1 MLSGAQLGV
10 FHMNAGSVCK
20 RGVVTVAPT
29 DDLIAAAHLMREK
42 HVGYLIVSEMS
53 GAPEKHKRVVGVL
66 TDRDIVVAV
75 LAQEVDAHALKV
87 GDVMTRNPLLIEEA
101 QSIEAVLRHMREAGV
116 RRVPVVDRSGALTG
130 VLSIDDVLE
139 HIAEQLI
146 NIAGSI
152 RNEQR
157 LERAV
162 RQ

>member
-1 MLSGAQLGV
+1 
-10 FHMNAGSVCK
+10 MNAGSVCK
-20 RGVVTVAPT
+20 RGVITVAPS
-29 DDLIAAAHLMREK
+29 DDLIAAAHVMREK
-42 HVGYLIVSEMS
+42 HVGYLIVSETLH
-53 GAPEKHKRVVGVL
+53 AHHKRVVGVL

-87 GDVMTRNPLLIEEA
+87 GDVMTRDPLLIEEG
-101 QSIEAVLRHMREAGV
+101 QSLEAVLCHMREAGV
-116 RRVPVVDRSGALTG
+116 RRVPVVDRSGTLTG

-139 HIAEQLI
+139 LIAEQLI

-157 LERAV
+157 MERAV

>member
-1 MLSGAQLGV
+1 
-10 FHMNAGSVCK
+10 MNAGSICK

-29 DDLIAAAHLMREK
+29 DDLVAAAHVMREK
-42 HVGYLIVSEMS
+42 HVGYLIVSEKIS
-53 GAPEKHKRVVGVL
+53 LAAKSAPAANTSRVVGVL

-87 GDVMTRNPLLIEEA
+87 GDVMTRDPLLIEEG
-101 QSIEAVLRHMREAGV
+101 QSIEAVLSHMREAGV

-139 HIAEQLI
+139 RIADQLI

-157 LERAV
+157 MERAV

>member
-1 MLSGAQLGV
+1 
-10 FHMNAGSVCK
+10 MNAGSVCK
-20 RGVVTVAPT
+20 RGVVTVAPL
-29 DDLIAAAHLMREK
+29 DDLVAAAHLMREK
-42 HVGYLIVSEMS
+42 HVGYLIVSEAA
-53 GAPEKHKRVVGVL
+53 GPAHKESRVVGVL

-87 GDVMTRNPLLIEEA
+87 GDVMTRDPLLIEEG

-139 HIAEQLI
+139 SIAEQLI

-157 LERAV
+157 MERAV

>member
-1 MLSGAQLGV
+1 
-10 FHMNAGSVCK
+10 MNAGSVCK
-20 RGVVTVAPT
+20 RGVITVAPT
-29 DDLIAAAHLMREK
+29 DDLIAAAHVMREK
-42 HVGYLIVSEMS
+42 HVGYLIVSE
-53 GAPEKHKRVVGVL
+53 GAPARHRRVVGVL

-87 GDVMTRNPLLIEEA
+87 GDVMTRDPLLIEEG
-101 QSIEAVLRHMREAGV
+101 QSLEAVLCHMREAGV

-139 HIAEQLI
+139 LIAEQLI

-157 LERAV
+157 MERAV

>member
-1 MLSGAQLGV
+1 
-10 FHMNAGSVCK
+10 MNAGSVCK
-20 RGVVTVAPT
+20 RGVITVAPT

-42 HVGYLIVSEMS
+42 HVGYLIVSDGLPARS
-53 GAPEKHKRVVGVL
+53 RRVVGVL

-87 GDVMTRNPLLIEEA
+87 GDVMTRNPLLIEEG
-101 QSIEAVLRHMREAGV
+101 QSIESVLCHMREAGV

-139 HIAEQLI
+139 MLAEQLI

-157 LERAV
+157 MERVV

>member
-1 MLSGAQLGV
+1 
-10 FHMNAGSVCK
+10 MNAGSVCK
-20 RGVVTVAPT
+20 RGVITVAPT

-42 HVGYLIVSEMS
+42 HVGYLIVSE
-53 GAPEKHKRVVGVL
+53 GAPGRNRRVAGVL

-87 GDVMTRNPLLIEEA
+87 GDVMTRDPLLIEEG
-101 QSIEAVLRHMREAGV
+101 QSIEAVLCHMREAGV

-139 HIAEQLI
+139 TLAEQLI

-157 LERAV
+157 MERAV

>member
-1 MLSGAQLGV
+1 
-10 FHMNAGSVCK
+10 MNAGSICK
-20 RGVVTVAPT
+20 RGVVTVTPT
-29 DDLIAAAHLMREK
+29 DDLITAAHVMREK
-42 HVGYLIVSEMS
+42 HVGYLIVSEARQH
-53 GAPEKHKRVVGVL
+53 GRVIGVL

-75 LAQEVDAHALKV
+75 LAQEVDARAVKV
-87 GDVMTRNPLLIEEA
+87 GDVMTRDPLVIDEA

-116 RRVPVVDRSGALTG
+116 RRVPVVDQSGALTG

-139 HIAEQLI
+139 CIAEQLI

-157 LERAV
+157 MERAV

>member
-1 MLSGAQLGV
+1 
-10 FHMNAGSVCK
+10 MNAGSVCK
-20 RGVVTVAPT
+20 RGVVTVAPM
-29 DDLIAAAHLMREK
+29 DDLVAAAHLMREK
-42 HVGYLIVSEMS
+42 HVGYLIVSEAS
-53 GAPEKHKRVVGVL
+53 GPQKESRVVGVL

-75 LAQEVDAHALKV
+75 LAREVDAHALKV
-87 GDVMTRNPLLIEEA
+87 GDVMTRDPLLIEEG

-139 HIAEQLI
+139 RIAEQLI

-157 LERAV
+157 MERAV

>member
-1 MLSGAQLGV
+1 
-10 FHMNAGSVCK
+10 MNAGSVCK
-20 RGVVTVAPT
+20 REVVTVASS
-29 DDLIAAAHLMREK
+29 DDLVAAAHVMREK
-42 HVGYLIVSEMS
+42 HVGYLIVSETS
-53 GAPEKHKRVVGVL
+53 GSPARQRRVVGVL

-75 LAQEVDAHALKV
+75 LAREVDAHAFKV
-87 GDVMTRNPLLIEEA
+87 GDVMTRDPLLAEEG

-130 VLSIDDVLE
+130 VLSLDDVLE
-139 HIAEQLI
+139 CIADQLI
-146 NIAGSI
+146 DIAGSI

>member
-1 MLSGAQLGV
+1 
-10 FHMNAGSVCK
+10 MNAGSVCK
-20 RGVVTVAPT
+20 RGVVTVAPG

-42 HVGYLIVSEMS
+42 HVGYLIVCERS
-53 GAPEKHKRVVGVL
+53 RVAGVL

-75 LAQEVDAHALKV
+75 LAQEVDVRALKV
-87 GDVMTRNPLLIEEA
+87 GDVMTRDPLVIEEG

-157 LERAV
+157 MERTV

>member
-1 MLSGAQLGV
+1 
-10 FHMNAGSVCK
+10 MNAGSVCK
-20 RGVVTVAPT
+20 RGVITVAPT
-29 DDLIAAAHLMREK
+29 DDLIAAAHVMREK
-42 HVGYLIVSEMS
+42 HVGYLIVSEPLT
-53 GAPEKHKRVVGVL
+53 ARDRRVVGVL

-75 LAQEVDAHALKV
+75 LAQEVDARSLKV
-87 GDVMTRNPLLIEEA
+87 GDVMTRNPLLIEQG
-101 QSIEAVLRHMREAGV
+101 QSIEAVLRLMREAGV

-139 HIAEQLI
+139 TIAEQLI

-157 LERAV
+157 MERAV

>member
-1 MLSGAQLGV
+1 
-10 FHMNAGSVCK
+10 MNAGSVCK

-29 DDLIAAAHLMREK
+29 DDLIAAAHVMREK
-42 HVGYLIVSEMS
+42 HVGYLIVSETS
-53 GAPEKHKRVVGVL
+53 VPARRVVGVL

-87 GDVMTRNPLLIEEA
+87 GDVMTRDPLLIEEG

-139 HIAEQLI
+139 RIAEQLI
-146 NIAGSI
+146 DIAGSI

-157 LERAV
+157 MERAV

>member
-1 MLSGAQLGV
+1 
-10 FHMNAGSVCK
+10 MNAGSVCK
-20 RGVVTVAPT
+20 RGVITVAPT
-29 DDLIAAAHLMREK
+29 DDLIAAAHVMREK
-42 HVGYLIVSEMS
+42 HVGFLIVSEGPS
-53 GAPEKHKRVVGVL
+53 ARSSRVVGVL

-75 LAQEVDAHALKV
+75 LAQEVDARALKV
-87 GDVMTRNPLLIEEA
+87 GDVMTRDPLLIEEG

-139 HIAEQLI
+139 MIAEQLL

-157 LERAV
+157 MERAV

>member
-1 MLSGAQLGV
+1 
-10 FHMNAGSVCK
+10 MNAGSVCK

-29 DDLIAAAHLMREK
+29 DDLIAAAHVMRAK
-42 HVGYLIVSEMS
+42 HVGYLIVSE
-53 GAPEKHKRVVGVL
+53 APQHRKVVGVL

-75 LAQEVDAHALKV
+75 LAQEVDARSLKV
-87 GDVMTRNPLLIEEA
+87 GDVMTRDPLVIEEG

-116 RRVPVVDRSGALTG
+116 RRVPVLDRSGALSG

-139 HIAEQLI
+139 SIAEQLI

-157 LERAV
+157 MERAV

>member
-1 MLSGAQLGV
+1 
-10 FHMNAGSVCK
+10 MNAGNVCK
-20 RGVVTVAPT
+20 RGVVTVKPS
-29 DDLIAAAHLMREK
+29 DDLVAAAHTMREK
-42 HVGYLIVSEMS
+42 HVGYLVVLEH
-53 GAPEKHKRVVGVL
+53 ARVVGVL

-75 LAQEVDAHALKV
+75 LAQEVDARALKV
-87 GDVMTRNPLLIEEA
+87 GDVMTRDPLLIEEE
-101 QSIEAVLRHMREAGV
+101 QSIEAVLCHMREAGV

-139 HIAEQLI
+139 RIAEDLL

-157 LERAV
+157 MERAV

>member
-1 MLSGAQLGV
+1 
-10 FHMNAGSVCK
+10 MNAGSVCK

-29 DDLIAAAHLMREK
+29 DDLVAAAHLMREK
-42 HVGYLIVSEMS
+42 HVGYLIVAESTV
-53 GAPEKHKRVVGVL
+53 HNRRVIGVL

-75 LAQEVDAHALKV
+75 LAQEIDAHALKV
-87 GDVMTRNPLLIEEA
+87 GDVMTRDPLLIDEG

-139 HIAEQLI
+139 QIADQLI

-157 LERAV
+157 MERVV

>member
-1 MLSGAQLGV
+1 
-10 FHMNAGSVCK
+10 MNAGSVCK
-20 RGVVTVAPT
+20 RGVVTVAPG

-42 HVGYLIVSEMS
+42 HVGYLIVCERS
-53 GAPEKHKRVVGVL
+53 RVAGVL

-75 LAQEVDAHALKV
+75 LAQEVDVRALKV
-87 GDVMTRNPLLIEEA
+87 GDVMTRDPLVIEEG
-101 QSIEAVLRHMREAGV
+101 QSIEAVLHHMREAGV

-157 LERAV
+157 MERAV

>member
-1 MLSGAQLGV
+1 
-10 FHMNAGSVCK
+10 MNAGSVCK
-20 RGVVTVAPT
+20 RGVVTVTPT
-29 DDLIAAAHLMREK
+29 DDLIAAAHVMREK
-42 HVGYLIVSEMS
+42 HVGYLIVSAGE
-53 GAPEKHKRVVGVL
+53 RVIGVL

-75 LAQEVDAHALKV
+75 LAREVDARVLKV
-87 GDVMTRNPLLIEEA
+87 GDVMTRDPLLIEEE
-101 QSIEAVLRHMREAGV
+101 QSIEAVLCHMREAGV

-139 HIAEQLI
+139 RIAEDLL

-157 LERAV
+157 MERAV

>member
-1 MLSGAQLGV
+1 
-10 FHMNAGSVCK
+10 MNAGSVCK
-20 RGVVTVAPT
+20 HRLVTVTPT

-42 HVGYLIVSEMS
+42 HVGYLVVSDVNP
-53 GAPEKHKRVVGVL
+53 GGRVVGVL

-75 LAQEVDAHALKV
+75 LAQEVDVRALKV
-87 GDVMTRNPLLIEEA
+87 GDVMTRDPLVIDDG
-101 QSIEAVLRHMREAGV
+101 QSIEVVLRHMREAGV

-139 HIAEQLI
+139 RIAEQLI

-157 LERAV
+157 MERAV

>member
-1 MLSGAQLGV
+1 
-10 FHMNAGSVCK
+10 MNAGSVCK
-20 RGVVTVAPT
+20 RGVVTVTPT
-29 DDLIAAAHLMREK
+29 DDLIAAAHVMREK
-42 HVGYLIVSEMS
+42 HVGYLIVSDTS
-53 GAPEKHKRVVGVL
+53 PSRRVIGVL

-75 LAQEVDAHALKV
+75 LAQEVDARALKV
-87 GDVMTRNPLLIEEA
+87 GDVMTRNPLVIDEA

-139 HIAEQLI
+139 QIAEQLI

-157 LERAV
+157 MERAV